1 MASTFTGQYQPP
13 NINVAHAFRIY
24 LENDARMEHWLQ
36 SKGGW
41 VSNNAIQIIGRVLY
55 NGKQIVLSSGSIVY
69 SLYFLFNFQLS
80 SI

>member
-13 NINVAHAFRIY
+13 NINVAHALRIY

-41 VSNNAIQIIGRVLY
+41 VSNNAV
-55 NGKQIVLSSGSIVY
+55 
-69 SLYFLFNFQLS
+69 
-80 SI
+80 